1 MSYDFFLQHLQFQGV
16 FSLWKELVSFF
27 RKLRKHKVT
36 RIHMNLFLSMIL
48 QSLIRLIIYIDQF
61 VRREDGFTVKAS
73 ANETSNGIDNTVS
86 CNTEASEVSWQGNI
100 LVAQQGL
107 QA

>member
-1 MSYDFFLQHLQFQGV
+1 
-16 FSLWKELVSFF
+16 
-27 RKLRKHKVT
+27 
-36 RIHMNLFLSMIL
+36 MNLFLSMIL

-86 CNTEASEVSWQGNI
+86 CNTEASEVS
-100 LVAQQGL
+100 
-107 QA
+107 